1 MRTLRALAAAGVVA
15 AGIGLALAAPSQA
28 AGTSQVSILR
38 GVPGLNVDASRSS
51 LTSPP
56 TGSPCSRRT

>member
-1 MRTLRALAAAGVVA
+1 MRTLRALAAAGAVA

-38 GVPGLNVDASRSS
+38 GVPGLDVDV
-51 LTSPP
+51 SP
-56 TGSPCSRRT
+56 TEQAAHRVHAQHL